1 MPCTHTVKHNIIRQQ
16 DTRKEIQSELEMSFI
31 SLLIIF
37 NLAKKSL
44 KNMLKTIN
52 FFRIRKK
59 RSSTDPPRHSS
70 AVLHHYCIHCS
81 YSHRRNSPNR

>member
-37 NLAKKSL
+37 NLAKKKSL

-59 RSSTDPPRHSS
+59 R
-70 AVLHHYCIHCS
+70 
-81 YSHRRNSPNR
+81 